1 MIKFLI
7 GIFFVVAIGIFMLF
21 AHQIDRVI
29 EFSILIFFILILS
42 FTIIFFVLPYLRTP
56 SSEEIQIKKVIKI
69 TFYNHQNNFAE
80 IITVNKFED
89 YYIDDRGDY
98 YYFVRSYTSSNG
110 AIAQLITNKS
120 VKLFEINNEFA
131 LKFLSKPEIEHLEV

>member
-42 FTIIFFVLPYLRTP
+42 FSIIFFVLPYLRTP

-110 AIAQLITNKS
+110 AIAQLSTNKS

-131 LKFLSKPEIEHLEV
+131 LKFLSRPEIEHLEV

>member
-42 FTIIFFVLPYLRTP
+42 FSIIFFVLPYLRTP

-110 AIAQLITNKS
+110 GIAQLITNKS

-131 LKFLSKPEIEHLEV
+131 LKFLSRPEIEHLEV

>member
-7 GIFFVVAIGIFMLF
+7 VIFFVVAIGIFMLF

-29 EFSILIFFILILS
+29 EFTILIFFFLILS
-42 FTIIFFVLPYLRTP
+42 FSIIFFVLPYLRAP
-56 SSEEIQIKKVIKI
+56 VEEIQIKKVIRI
-69 TFYNHQNNFAE
+69 TFYNNQNHFAE

-98 YYFVRSYTSSNG
+98 YYFVRSYTSANG

-131 LKFLSKPEIEHLEV
+131 LKFLTRPEIEHLEV